1 VVSFAVRSSP
11 AFVEKE
17 DTGRVVDETFGRYR
31 LLGRLGQGGM
41 AEVFKA
47 KSFGV
52 EGFEKILVI
61 KRILPELAKSRRF
74 SDLFVH
80 EAKLAVRLSHA
91 NIVQVF
97 DLGTVSEK
105 DGPTYYIAMEY
116 VAGLDL
122 ATLLKQNHGLAL
134 QLPPSMCAYVAA
146 EVAKGLD
153 YAHRRRDDQMRP
165 LGIVHRDVSPHNILV
180 SWEGEVKVT
189 DFGIAKARD
198 ILGEGK
204 DDLREEV
211 LQGKYAYMSPEQAR
225 GESVDARSDLFSLGT
240 VLYEMLTGV
249 NPFRAPTTFETLRRV
264 RAGEYPPIELL
275 RPDLP
280 KGLTILVDK
289 ALAPTPEGRY
299 PDAGR
304 MYESLLAYLY
314 ASGERFGANDL
325 ATLVKRLRDA
335 VRPPSLQPE
344 VVVDESIAPPP
355 NTPVEIPTH
364 GQLGPGAFQEQGRFS
379 SVPPRSG
386 DFGQRREVT
395 ALVLHLARSEEG
407 IPAEPRARIREIIER
422 YGGYQLE
429 EESSQIAALFG
440 LGEADGR
447 DTETA
452 VRCAL
457 VALRHIGGTLSSEA
471 AVGSSDPWPSA
482 GIHAGRALVLPNGE
496 PVRDERLST
505 LLAVG
510 HEMARLRERSCGVS
524 VSAARNVRGLFL
536 FEGPPE
542 SSKRPKGT
550 PGLLVNEL
558 KTPGEGLGRFVGR
571 RQQLKRIGEIFSLA
585 SRRRVFVITLRGTQG
600 SGKTRLLY
608 EIERRLKKGDYRV
621 AFYLGTCPP
630 SGSTIPLS
638 GLTAML
644 QVLCGITEGDPEER
658 ILEVEPRLRALGLV
672 DEEVTAVLFQLGAS
686 GKAGANV
693 RALPG
698 AVARMIGSLSSDQLH
713 VFAWDNAHALDEPS
727 LEIID
732 HAVQRL
738 GDVRAVFIFALRE
751 RSHYPLENH
760 PDHHLIDVGDL
771 DESEVRELIA
781 HRTGARIAP
790 PELVDFCRERAHGQ
804 PLFIEELIKEL
815 FESGALVVANGAVVE
830 MRTTAEL
837 SIPRPLRAIMA
848 SRVARLPPDDRRA
861 LQAAA
866 ILGEPVDL
874 AVLALMLGEPLVK
887 LDKIVASLEAR
898 EFIRRAST
906 STIAFLSPVLCE
918 VVVDALP
925 AEARR
930 ELHAAAGAA
939 YEEGLGE
946 RAIEQADR
954 IAGHFFEAGDRD
966 RAAVYFAKSG
976 QRKLLGRDYPAAAH
990 DTCHALELC
999 DLARHPAAE
1008 LGGWLAQLASAVYR
1022 ARTAREIPHLMEPL
1036 LEHIDLTGDL
1046 ATRVNARVDLA
1057 SVLVSTH
1064 DFDSADACLEA
1075 AKALAK
1081 DEPALIRSAVLTEAE
1096 LARRRG
1102 DYLKAMER
1110 FEEVNRL
1117 GTDDP
1122 IKAHRMLMGLA
1133 LAYAAAGAEK
1143 RARAAVE
1150 SAEKLVPSDDV
1161 ALSCERAKL
1170 EQLIAFFC
1178 RDFVGAIEAGQRAV
1192 ELAREAGL
1200 AYEVAINFHI
1210 LGESLLRNC
1219 ELPRAYAS
1227 FQQSI
1232 ALCEEIAEERLR
1244 AHNRSFLAYLDGESD
1259 YEAARRTLGESTAYA
1274 SEHNYSWDEV
1284 NARFLLARL
1293 YQTRSKNAE
1302 ARAEFEECRRLA
1314 DSVGFRLVSEDCTAA
1329 LAMLGR

>member
-1 VVSFAVRSSP
+1 
-11 AFVEKE
+11 
-17 DTGRVVDETFGRYR
+17 
-31 LLGRLGQGGM
+31 M

-97 DLGTVSEK
+97 DLGTVVEK
-105 DGPTYYIAMEY
+105 NGPTYYIAMEY

-122 ATLLKQNHGLAL
+122 ATLLKQAHELAL
-134 QLPPSMCAYVAA
+134 QLPPSMCAYVAG

-153 YAHRRRDDQMRP
+153 YAHRRRDEQMRP
-165 LGIVHRDVSPHNILV
+165 LGIVHRDVSPQNILV

-204 DDLREEV
+204 NESREEL

-225 GESVDARSDLFSLGT
+225 GQGVDARSDLFSLGT
-240 VLYEMLTGV
+240 VLYEMVTGV

-264 RAGEYPPIELL
+264 KAGEYPPIELL

-280 KGLTILVDK
+280 QGLTSLVDK
-289 ALAPTPEGRY
+289 ALAPTPEERY

-314 ASGERFGANDL
+314 ASGDRFGAHDL
-325 ATLVKRLRDA
+325 ATYVKRVRDA
-335 VRPPSLQPE
+335 ASGRPPSLQPE

-364 GQLGPGAFQEQGRFS
+364 GQASPSGVFEQGRVS
-379 SVPPRSG
+379 SAPPRSG
-386 DFGQRREVT
+386 DFGQRREAT
-395 ALVLHLARSEEG
+395 ALVLRLGGREESV
-407 IPAEPRARIREIIER
+407 PAERREKLQEIIAR
-422 YGGYQLE
+422 YGGYSLE
-429 EESSQIAALFG
+429 EEPSQIAALFG

-457 VALRHIGGTLSSEA
+457 VALRRMGGNITSQD
-471 AVGSSDPWPSA
+471 AVGPQDPWPSA
-482 GIHAGRALVLPNGE
+482 GIHAGRVLVLPSGQ
-496 PVRDERLST
+496 PQRDERLSA
-505 LLAVG
+505 LLAVAQ
-510 HEMARLRERSCGVS
+510 EMARLRERSCGVS
-524 VSAARNVRGLFL
+524 VSAARNVRGLFF

-542 SSKRPKGT
+542 SAKRPTRT
-550 PGLLVNEL
+550 PGLLVSEL
-558 KTPGEGLGRFVGR
+558 KSPGEGLGRFVGR

-585 SRRRVFVITLRGTQG
+585 SRRRVFVITLRGPQG

-608 EIERRLKKGDYRV
+608 EIDRRLKKGDYKV

-630 SGSTIPLS
+630 SGNTIPLS

-644 QVLCGITEGDPEER
+644 QVLCGITEGDSEER

-686 GKAGANV
+686 GEAGANV

-698 AVARMIGSLSSDQLH
+698 AVARMITSLSSDQLH
-713 VFAWDNAHALDEPS
+713 VFAWDNAHALDDAS

-732 HAVQRL
+732 QAVQRL
-738 GDVRAVFIFALRE
+738 GEVRAVFIFALRE
-751 RSHYPLENH
+751 RSHYPLGQH
-760 PDHHLIDVGDL
+760 PHHRLIDVGDL

-781 HRTGARIAP
+781 QRTGARIAP
-790 PELVDFCRERAHGQ
+790 PELVEFCRERAHGQ
-804 PLFIEELIKEL
+804 PLFVEELIKEL

-837 SIPRPLRAIMA
+837 SIPRPLRALMA
-848 SRVARLPPDDRRA
+848 SRVARLPPEDRRA

-874 AVLALMLGEPLVK
+874 ATLALMLGEPLAK
-887 LDKIVASLEAR
+887 LDKTVASLEAR

-906 STIAFLSPVLCE
+906 LAVAFLSPVLCE

-939 YEEGLGE
+939 YEEALGE

-966 RAAVYFAKSG
+966 RAAIYFAKSG
-976 QRKLLGRDYPAAAH
+976 HRKLLGRDYAAAAH
-990 DTCHALELC
+990 DTSRALELC
-999 DLARHPAAE
+999 DLPRHPAAE
-1008 LGGWLAQLASAVYR
+1008 LGAWLAQLSSAVYR
-1022 ARTAREIPHLMEPL
+1022 TRTAREIPELMEEL
-1036 LEHIDLTGDL
+1036 LEHIDRTGDL

-1057 SVLVSTH
+1057 SILVSTH
-1064 DFDSADACLEA
+1064 HFDSADACLEA

-1081 DEPALIRSAVLTEAE
+1081 DDPALIRSAVLTEAE

-1102 DYLKAMER
+1102 DYLKAMDR

-1150 SAEKLVPSDDV
+1150 SAHNLVPADDV

-1178 RDFVGAIEAGQRAV
+1178 RDFEGAIEAGQKAV

-1200 AYEVAINFHI
+1200 AYEVAINLHI
-1210 LGESLLRNC
+1210 LGESFLRNH
-1219 ELPRAYAS
+1219 ELPHAYAS

-1244 AHNRSFLAYLDGESD
+1244 AHSRSFLAYLDAVTD
-1259 YEAARRTLGESTAYA
+1259 FEAARRTLAESAAYA

-1284 NARFLLARL
+1284 NARFLLAKL
-1293 YQTRSKNAE
+1293 YQERSKNAE

-1314 DSVGFRLVSEDCTAA
+1314 DSVGFRLISEDCTAA
-1329 LAMLGR
+1329 LSSLGR